1 MPAYKLTVNH
11 YNPDFTLKAPFN
23 QGKVLI
29 LFQRPG
35 CPHCDHFKPTFL
47 QASDMIKDVTFAVVD
62 TSEEQKLMQMLEQ
75 SNSPYD
81 IQGVPTVL
89 SHYNSKFF
97 SKFGGDRNIDNL
109 KKYSAGIGQ
118 APITFMRR

>member
-1 MPAYKLTVNH
+1 MPAFKLTANH
-11 YNPDFTLKAPFN
+11 IKPDFTLKAPFN

-47 QASDMIKDVTFAVVD
+47 QAADMIPDVTFAVVD
-62 TSEEQKLMQMLEQ
+62 TSQEQKLMQMLEKPD
-75 SNSPYD
+75 SPYD

-89 SHYNSKFF
+89 SHYNGKFF
-97 SKFGGDRNIDNL
+97 SKFGGDRTIENIQ
-109 KKYSAGIGQ
+109 KYSAGIGK
-118 APITFMRR
+118 APITFMRQ